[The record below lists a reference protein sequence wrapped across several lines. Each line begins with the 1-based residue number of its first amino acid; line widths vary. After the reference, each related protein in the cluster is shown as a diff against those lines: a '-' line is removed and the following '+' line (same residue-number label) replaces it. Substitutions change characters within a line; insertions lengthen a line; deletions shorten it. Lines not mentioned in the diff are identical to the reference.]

1 MDLGGKVYIGG
12 WAAGWAGCQGAGL
25 GWLGLAGKVWESL
38 GAGNAS
44 LGRNI

>member
-12 WAAGWAGCQGAGL
+12 LGCRLGWVPGGLGWAG
-25 GWLGLAGKVWESL
+25 WAGKVWESL

-44 LGRNI
+44 WEENI